1 VSRTVLIVEDEANLA
16 ELLTDMLH
24 SHGYEVV
31 LTTASRAATL
41 VDELAPHAVVL
52 DYLMPGMN
60 GAEVV
65 TEVRRQVG
73 ARMPP
78 VVMVSGLSNVA
89 DLANRAGADAYLR
102 KPFDVDVFLGVI
114 DRLVDDDVGR
124 KSRY

>member
-24 SHGYEVV
+24 SQGYEVV

-65 TEVRRQVG
+65 KEVRRQVG
-73 ARMPP
+73 TRMPP
-78 VVMVSGLSNVA
+78 VMLVSGLSNVA
-89 DLANRAGADAYLR
+89 ELAHQAGADAYLR
-102 KPFDVDVFLGVI
+102 KPFDVDAFLRVI
-114 DRLVDDDVGR
+114 DRLSSGDVG
-124 KSRY
+124 ST